1 MRKDRS
7 RQWNQE
13 WNTHVFSHLHPAG
26 VIREGRKG
34 RKLLSL
40 LADDVDLLC
49 GQSQEVQELVQNQQS
64 REAAARITRSQAG
77 VIATE

>member
-7 RQWNQE
+7 RQWNRE

-26 VIREGRKG
+26 VSREGG
-34 RKLLSL
+34 TL
-40 LADDVDLLC
+40 LADDVALLC

-64 REAAARITRSQAG
+64 REAAAGITRKTL